1 MAAYTAGF
9 MTHVTCRLTA
19 KNRNQLRNPA
29 LGNRVGATFS
39 MVPRAARTSVRCE
52 RYLEQG
58 EPAVAQ
64 CERAV
69 VVDVGRQLHDVAA
82 HVAATM
88 NAQLDRD
95 WTSAHAHQP
104 WPALAQTTDR
114 PLPHNQGCI

>member
-19 KNRNQLRNPA
+19 KNRGISSGTLRSVIEYGLTSLWCLEQLGR
-29 LGNRVGATFS
+29 
-39 MVPRAARTSVRCE
+39 VRCE